1 MKFLH
6 RIFVVCAL
14 SAILPVLFVGCSKN
28 SSGAATAATSEP
40 AAEAAGGRNSNPL
53 SDVRVRQA
61 IAYAIDT
68 QALIDSLLQ
77 GKAVAAN
84 ALMPNDD
91 WKAAGLN
98 NYEYNPEKAK
108 ELLKAAQWDPNY
120 TLDVVYYYGDQ
131 MTVNLMAAVQQ
142 YLAQVGIKMTARKLE
157 GDLASQLWVAPQ
169 DPVNGPSAVKW
180 DMAYAAVA
188 ALAPHDY
195 YNRFKTGFSSNSHTP
210 SDSKL
215 DALITATNA
224 SADIAQ
230 QKQAFKDLQVY
241 ENEILPILPL
251 YYQKVFIIE
260 SNRLD
265 RKDAPYGNEQ
275 FNYDWQ
281 ITDWEMKGGDDGIFR
296 TNGGPLQFFETPFF
310 NPGFHMSTKVLYDH
324 LLVADHS
331 LGVKGGQL
339 AESYTILDGGK
350 AVEFVLKDN
359 IYWHDGEKITAEDVK
374 WTFEFASKVTALNAV
389 FAGSISS
396 LEGYDAFKSGTAQDI
411 SGIVIDGRKITFNY
425 AKIDPNSLLTF
436 TQLPPLPKK
445 YFADV
450 DPLQVQQAAYFQNPI
465 GSGPF
470 KLSDV
475 KMGDYAVFVPFEQ
488 YHNGTAKIKR
498 IEMYP
503 SGESDPNFVKNAA
516 AKKLDYGYTKSIE
529 DVINLQTAEHIKIS
543 EVANRYTRF
552 IYYNKFPKK

>member
-1 MKFLH
+1 MKHVLK
-6 RIFVVCAL
+6 RITVWTMF
-14 SAILPVLFVGCSKN
+14 VLFLSVVLGCSKSN
-28 SSGAATAATSEP
+28 MSSGTAS
-40 AAEAAGGRNSNPL
+40 NSNPL

-61 IAYAIDT
+61 IAYAIDK

-91 WKAAGLN
+91 WKASGLN

-108 ELLKAAQWDPNY
+108 ALLKEAKWNSNY

-131 MTVNLMAAVQQ
+131 MTVNLMAAIQQ

-169 DPVNGPSAVKW
+169 DPKNGPSAVKW
-180 DMAYAAVA
+180 DMAYAAIA

-195 YNRFKTGFSSNSHTP
+195 YNRFMTGFSSNSHTP

-215 DALITATNA
+215 DALISATNA
-224 SADIAQ
+224 SADIEQ
-230 QKQAFKDLQVY
+230 QKKAFKELQVY
-241 ENEILPILPL
+241 ENEVLPILPL
-251 YYQKVFIIE
+251 YYQKVFIVE

-265 RKDAPYGNEQ
+265 RKNAPYGNEQ

-281 ITDWEMKGGDDGIFR
+281 ITEWEISGDDGIFR

-324 LLVADHS
+324 LLVADES

-339 AESYTILDGGK
+339 AESYKILDGGK
-350 AVEFVLKDN
+350 AVEFILKDN
-359 IYWHDGEKITAEDVK
+359 IYWHDGEKITTEDVK

-389 FAGSISS
+389 FASSISS
-396 LEGYDAFKSGTAQDI
+396 LEGFEAYKAGTAADI
-411 SGIVIDGRKITFNY
+411 SGIIIDGKKITFNY
-425 AKIDPNSLLTF
+425 AKIDPNALLTF

-445 YFADV
+445 YFTGV
-450 DPLQVQQAAYFQNPI
+450 DPLQVQQASYFQKPV

-475 KMGDYAVFVPFEQ
+475 KMGDYAVFVPFEK
-488 YHNGTAKIKR
+488 YHSGAAKIKR
-498 IEMYP
+498 MEMYP
-503 SGESDPNFVKNAA
+503 SGESDPNFVKNTS

-529 DVINLQTAEHIKIS
+529 DIINLQNTDHIKIS

-552 IYYNKFPKK
+552 IYYNKFPKN

>member
-1 MKFLH
+1 MKNVQK
-6 RIFVVCAL
+6 IFVVCLMLTLAFY
-14 SAILPVLFVGCSKN
+14 AI
-28 SSGAATAATSEP
+28 
-40 AAEAAGGRNSNPL
+40 AGGAKESSATTKVIASGGTNSNPL

-61 IAYAIDT
+61 IAYAIDK

-91 WKAAGLN
+91 WKVSGLN
-98 NYEYNPEKAK
+98 NYDYNPDKAK
-108 ELLKAAQWDPNY
+108 ALLKEAKWNSNY

-131 MTVNLMAAVQQ
+131 MTVNLMAAIQQ

-157 GDLASQLWVAPQ
+157 GDLSSQLWVAPK
-169 DPVNGPSAVKW
+169 DPLNGPSAVKW
-180 DMAYAAVA
+180 DMAYAAIA

-195 YNRFKTGFSSNSHTP
+195 YNRFMTGFSSNSHTP
-210 SDSKL
+210 SDPKFDS
-215 DALITATNA
+215 LIAKTNA
-224 SADIAQ
+224 FADINQ
-230 QKQAFKDLQVY
+230 QKQAFKDLEIY
-241 ENEILPILPL
+241 ENEMLPILPL
-251 YYQKVFIIE
+251 YYQKVFIVQ
-260 SNRLD
+260 SDRLD

-281 ITDWEMKGGDDGIFR
+281 ITEWELKSGGDGIFR

-324 LLVADHS
+324 LLVADES

-339 AESYTILDGGK
+339 AKSYKILGNGT
-350 AVEFVLKDN
+350 AVEFILKDN
-359 IYWHDGEKITAEDVK
+359 IYWHDGTKITAEDVK

-389 FAGSISS
+389 FAGSISA
-396 LEGYDAFKSGTAQDI
+396 LEGYDAFKSGTATEI
-411 SGIVIDGRKITFNY
+411 TGIVIDGNKITFKY
-425 AKIDPNSLLTF
+425 SRIDPNALLTF

-445 YFADV
+445 YFSNV
-450 DPLQVQQAAYFQNPI
+450 DPLQVQQAAYFQKPI
-465 GSGPF
+465 GSGPYMITN
-470 KLSDV
+470 V
-475 KMGDYAVFVPFEQ
+475 KMGDYAVFEPFAK
-488 YHNGTAKIKR
+488 YHGGVAKIKR

-503 SGESDPNFVKNAA
+503 SGESDSNFVKNTS

-529 DVINLQTAEHIKIS
+529 DVINLQGLGHIKIT

-552 IYYNKFPKK
+552 IYFNKFPKQ